1 MADYYPLLTRAL
13 EALPDRSGDTRRTV
27 YDRARSALVGQL
39 RSLDPPLSD
48 ADIAR
53 ERKALEEAI
62 GRIETEHGGSA
73 AEMAAAEIEAPPPA
87 PAEADEEKRAQE
99 KPAARPWKA
108 TVRKARGPVPDG
120 RDETKDAP
128 AAAPT
133 PARDRPRIDTVA
145 AQPGL
150 DPARRRSLIL
160 GTVLLLLVTAV
171 AVTAWLLRDRPGELP
186 PNALAEAGAAGEGQG
201 KLADRV
207 GGERAAPVATGATGG
222 SAAQGRP
229 DLAVAQRAIFV
240 EENPA
245 DGQAPRSP
253 VSGRAVW
260 RLDAVNAGQG
270 QPLETVVRGQVEVP
284 EAGLT
289 LALTIRRNL
298 DPTLPASHTIELAF
312 TTTGNDNRAVRDVG
326 LIQLKS
332 DESVR
337 GTPVAGLPVPVKD
350 NLFLIGL
357 SNLKGDVERNAELLL
372 NRNWLDI
379 PLRFNTGKR
388 AFLSFEKGVPGDRV
402 LNDAFGQWR

>member
-62 GRIETEHGGSA
+62 DRIETEHGGSA
-73 AEMAAAEIEAPPPA
+73 AEMAAAETEAPPPA
-87 PAEADEEKRAQE
+87 EEKPAEGKPPGE
-99 KPAARPWKA
+99 KPAAKPWKA
-108 TVRKARGPVPDG
+108 TVRKARGPVPNG
-120 RDETKDAP
+120 RDEGEGGP
-128 AAAPT
+128 AAPS

-160 GTVLLLLVTAV
+160 GTVLLLIVTAV
-171 AVTAWLLRDRPGELP
+171 AVAAWLLRDRPGEIP
-186 PNALAEAGAAGEGQG
+186 PNALAEAGAPGEGQG

-207 GGERAAPVATGATGG
+207 GGERAAPVATGATGS
-222 SAAQGRP
+222 SAGQGRS

-245 DGQAPRSP
+245 DGEAPKAP

-270 QPLETVVRGQVEVP
+270 QPLETVVRGQVDVP

-298 DPTLPASHTIELAF
+298 DSTLPASHTIELAF

-332 DESVR
+332 DESLR

-402 LNDAFGQWR
+402 LNDAFSQWR